1 MTVTPFQRTPFAL
14 DFARQC
20 VGCLKLSNNLW
31 DAQGVSLTDDTATRE
46 DGFCNSCWN
55 Y

>member
-1 MTVTPFQRTPFAL
+1 MTLTPIQRTAFAL

-20 VGCLKLSNNLW
+20 VSCLKLSNNLW
-31 DAQGVSLTDDTATRE
+31 NAQGTSLTDDTATRE